1 MEAIKADYADF
12 VFVEMQ
18 KAEKALKPCPFCG
31 CQKVVIL
38 IDSEELY
45 RYNLLRFRVVCE
57 KCSAQINRGKIPQLV
72 ESWNRRVERGQE
84 LEGKQ
89 GV

>member
-1 MEAIKADYADF
+1 MADYADF
-12 VFVEMQ
+12 VFVEME
-18 KAEKALKPCPFCG
+18 KAEKELKPCPFCG

-38 IDSEELY
+38 RDNEELY

-57 KCSAQINRGKIPQLV
+57 KCSAQIYRGKIPQLV
-72 ESWNRRVERGQE
+72 ESWNRRAEHGQKLER
-84 LEGKQ
+84 KQ